1 MLAEEYTIIVH
12 VYRHSYHNMFAQIWL
27 LFLHERIYFK
37 TACYYKQCF
46 MNMRFRCCLQPSLFI
61 MGLLAGDYTCHLTL
75 LLSFCPGT
83 VVLRGGLRPPLFI
96 MGLLVGDYICH
107 LTLLVILCWHCSF
120 KRLYK
125 K

>member
-1 MLAEEYTIIVH
+1 MFTDKYTITVH
-12 VYRHSYHNMFAQIWL
+12 AYRHNYHNLFEHIWL
-27 LFLHERIYFK
+27 SFFK
-37 TACYYKQCF
+37 SVFVLNACCHTQCF
-46 MNMRFRCCLQPSLFI
+46 MNIRFRGCLRPSLFI

-125 K
+125 T